1 MDHLREQAIE
11 CRLLWPLFESMI
23 GKRFAPMARDTL
35 GLYLHREFNIFVD
48 AVMKMLLQAM
58 DEMYGLRFL

>member
-1 MDHLREQAIE
+1 
-11 CRLLWPLFESMI
+11 MI